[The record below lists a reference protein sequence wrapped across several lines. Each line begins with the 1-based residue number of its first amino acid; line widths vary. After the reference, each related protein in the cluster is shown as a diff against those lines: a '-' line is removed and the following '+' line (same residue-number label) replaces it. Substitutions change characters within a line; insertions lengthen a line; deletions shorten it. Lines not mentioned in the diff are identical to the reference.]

1 MSDLSRQIR
10 QLFDLCIDLPT
21 KEQVAFIQAA
31 DFPQTV
37 KQKVLRLLKHQNSD
51 LDISGQLLDAVK
63 SGLRIEDLKKGD
75 VLNEF
80 ELIKL
85 IGRGGQ
91 GDVWLARRVDGQFE
105 QQVAV
110 KILKPIYQ
118 QREEQRFLAERSLLA
133 QLSHPHIA
141 QLISGGHYADKRHY
155 MVLEW
160 VDGSD
165 LLAYAQQH
173 SLALKKRLRLFMQV
187 CEAVAYAHQNGII
200 HRDIKPSNVM
210 VDKNGV
216 VKLLDFG
223 VAKSKDINITETQHD
238 QMLTMAYA
246 SPEQLKGEKVSTVT
260 DVYSLG
266 LLLYELLTGQKAHA
280 VDNTSPAE
288 LIDSITS
295 QMPTSPSERLNQGV
309 HRVLNT
315 KIDKELDYL
324 VLMALRKEPER
335 RYQTVNAMLQDL
347 KNYLDH
353 KPLIAGGDSWWYRSK
368 KFLLRNPVATTM
380 GILLLVAMVFLQVSL
395 VDFNRQLS
403 EQRDQALS
411 AQVEAERQ
419 AELANQ
425 TRDFLL
431 NILEAASPLGNQ
443 GKDIRLDDVLAIG
456 EKQIINSLNN
466 EPEVKTELLKTF
478 GSIQHNLG
486 HYQNAIDYYQNAYE
500 LALSQDMFDQAIL
513 SQAQMALNAA
523 WLSEYE
529 LAKKHLKI
537 GDELL
542 PMINDTQQKAWYQII
557 KSTVITEIGEQEAGL
572 TLAQQVL
579 KSVQIAD
586 IEDPELLGRIH
597 NELGVSYSRIDNLKS
612 YQHHRQALQLARQ
625 VFGDYY
631 PKTYD
636 RMINTATS
644 LQRIER
650 YREADLL
657 FAEAQK
663 VGQLIY
669 PEGHPSLGRFIAE
682 RAVHFHDR
690 GAFDQALKLY
700 QQALDLTIQNSGK
713 NSEEYAVRLNNL
725 GYLYEDL
732 GEYQKAIGMYRESIQ
747 IRKKLLGEDSLSVA
761 SARSNLARVL
771 AKDKQFEQAS
781 VISDLVMPVYEAHE
795 RGNFYNEVTLWAIK
809 IHQSHANKCQSVLSD
824 MQPFLQKLTEQ
835 SDGSWRRLGAEFWL
849 GQAFY
854 QCGRFDLA
862 KTLLESVLRINDK
875 VYLADSYGH
884 KMIQSKAKQLLA
896 DIDGRSV

>member
-266 LLLYELLTGQKAHA
+266 LLLYELLTGQR
-280 VDNTSPAE
+280 PMQW
-288 LIDSITS
+288 ITHPRQNLLTAS
-295 QMPTSPSERLNQGV
+295 RPKCLL
-309 HRVLNT
+309 HRVN
-315 KIDKELDYL
+315 
-324 VLMALRKEPER
+324 ALIKVF
-335 RYQTVNAMLQDL
+335 TV
-347 KNYLDH
+347 Y
-353 KPLIAGGDSWWYRSK
+353 
-368 KFLLRNPVATTM
+368 
-380 GILLLVAMVFLQVSL
+380 
-395 VDFNRQLS
+395 
-403 EQRDQALS
+403 
-411 AQVEAERQ
+411 
-419 AELANQ
+419 
-425 TRDFLL
+425 
-431 NILEAASPLGNQ
+431 
-443 GKDIRLDDVLAIG
+443 
-456 EKQIINSLNN
+456 
-466 EPEVKTELLKTF
+466 
-478 GSIQHNLG
+478 
-486 HYQNAIDYYQNAYE
+486 
-500 LALSQDMFDQAIL
+500 
-513 SQAQMALNAA
+513 
-523 WLSEYE
+523 
-529 LAKKHLKI
+529 
-537 GDELL
+537 
-542 PMINDTQQKAWYQII
+542 
-557 KSTVITEIGEQEAGL
+557 
-572 TLAQQVL
+572 
-579 KSVQIAD
+579 
-586 IEDPELLGRIH
+586 
-597 NELGVSYSRIDNLKS
+597 
-612 YQHHRQALQLARQ
+612 
-625 VFGDYY
+625 
-631 PKTYD
+631 
-636 RMINTATS
+636 
-644 LQRIER
+644 
-650 YREADLL
+650 
-657 FAEAQK
+657 
-663 VGQLIY
+663 
-669 PEGHPSLGRFIAE
+669 
-682 RAVHFHDR
+682 
-690 GAFDQALKLY
+690 
-700 QQALDLTIQNSGK
+700 
-713 NSEEYAVRLNNL
+713 
-725 GYLYEDL
+725 
-732 GEYQKAIGMYRESIQ
+732 
-747 IRKKLLGEDSLSVA
+747 
-761 SARSNLARVL
+761 
-771 AKDKQFEQAS
+771 
-781 VISDLVMPVYEAHE
+781 
-795 RGNFYNEVTLWAIK
+795 
-809 IHQSHANKCQSVLSD
+809 
-824 MQPFLQKLTEQ
+824 
-835 SDGSWRRLGAEFWL
+835 
-849 GQAFY
+849 
-854 QCGRFDLA
+854 
-862 KTLLESVLRINDK
+862 
-875 VYLADSYGH
+875 
-884 KMIQSKAKQLLA
+884 
-896 DIDGRSV
+896 